1 MAKQDTGLSADLA
14 LIGKETYRKRPRRV
28 LVISGLSLAVAITE
42 GASILLLIPVL
53 ESLGSNGVLNTD
65 LLGRTLSLPL
75 SIVLLAFVTVISVRV
90 LFQRFASVKTSRL
103 SMEMVDELRMAAVG
117 AVLRARWSFFLKQ
130 NSGELI
136 HTINVDASRAGLAV
150 DRAAALAGTV
160 ATVLALAVAALF
172 LSPQLAGLSF
182 ALTLV
187 AVLLA
192 LPVIRR
198 SHAIGGAIGARGR
211 DVSSATVNALDSMRL
226 IRAHGAS
233 AEWLQILRQGTARV
247 RYAVIANQ
255 RRAATAGGI
264 VQVASAAGAAI
275 LILIGWVLG
284 MPTAELLIFVLVFAR
299 LLSGAN
305 TITKEAQMLAANA
318 PAVRQILD
326 LTDLATQNQDETVA
340 DSDTLVLPSLHH
352 SAPHI
357 SFEDVSYQYPAGAD
371 HAISALTFQIPAGQ
385 ITALAGH
392 SGAGKSTTLDLALGL
407 LAPDAGRI
415 CVDGR
420 PITRDDLATWRA
432 RTAYV
437 PQDANLIDATLRENL
452 TIGLPA
458 GLDRGEAA
466 CKAALTA
473 AGAGFAIHLP
483 QGLDTT
489 LGGRG
494 LRLSGGERQ
503 RVALARALLRK
514 PRFLVLDEATSAL
527 DDQTEAIVQERVR
540 SLTPSC
546 TVLLVAHR
554 RSSLAV
560 ADQIVTLTG
569 GRVVNTTPQ
578 TAARR

>member
-1 MAKQDTGLSADLA
+1 MTKTGLGADLA
-14 LIGKETYRKRPRRV
+14 LIGKETYRKRPKRV
-28 LVISGLSLAVAITE
+28 AVISGLSLGIAITE

-53 ESLGSNGVLNTD
+53 ESLGSDGVLSTS
-65 LLGRTLSLPL
+65 LFGRAITLPL
-75 SIVLLAFVTVISVRV
+75 SVVLLVFVVVIAARV
-90 LFQRFASVKTSRL
+90 LFQRFASVKSGRL
-103 SMEMVDELRMAAVG
+103 SMEMIDELRIAAVS

-130 NSGELI
+130 NNGELI

-150 DRAAALAGTV
+150 DRAAALAGTL
-160 ATVLALAVAALF
+160 ATVLALSVAALL
-172 LSPQLAGLSF
+172 LSPQLAGISF
-182 ALTLV
+182 ALTLI

-198 SHAIGGAIGARGR
+198 SHKIGGLIGARGR

-233 AEWLQILRQGTARV
+233 TEWLEILRKGTNRV
-247 RYAVIANQ
+247 REAVIANQ
-255 RRAATAGGI
+255 RRAATATGI
-264 VQVASAAGAAI
+264 VQVASAAGAAV
-275 LILIGWVLG
+275 LILVGWSLG
-284 MPTAELLIFVLVFAR
+284 MPTAELLVFVLVFAR
-299 LLSGAN
+299 LLTGAN
-305 TITKEAQMLAANA
+305 TVTREAQMLAANA
-318 PAVRQILD
+318 PAVRQILN
-326 LTDLATQNQDETVA
+326 LTEVATQNQDETA
-340 DSDTLVLPSLHH
+340 SESNTLVLTDASHD
-352 SAPHI
+352 APQLT
-357 SFEDVSYQYPAGAD
+357 FEAVSYQYPAGSDRAV
-371 HAISALTFQIPAGQ
+371 SELTFQIPAGE

-407 LAPDAGRI
+407 LEADSGRL

-420 PITRDDLATWRA
+420 PLTRDHLAAWRA

-437 PQDANLIDATLRENL
+437 PHDANLIDATLRENL
-452 TIGLPA
+452 TIGLPT
-458 GLDRGEAA
+458 GLDRGDAA
-466 CKAALTA
+466 CNAALTA
-473 AGAGFAIHLP
+473 AGAAFAIDLP
-483 QGLDTT
+483 GGLDTT

-540 SLTPSC
+540 SLTPGC

-569 GRVVNTTPQ
+569 GRVVNTAPQ
-578 TAARR
+578 VSARR